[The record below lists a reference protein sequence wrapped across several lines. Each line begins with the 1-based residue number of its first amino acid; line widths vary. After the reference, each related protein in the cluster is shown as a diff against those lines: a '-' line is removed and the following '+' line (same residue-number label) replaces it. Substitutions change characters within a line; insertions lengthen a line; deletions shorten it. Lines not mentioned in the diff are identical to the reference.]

1 MSVPSIVEEICF
13 ICKKPSEQTILLS
26 TNQFGSSDLDLR
38 PPEMRRS
45 TMIWWVQECPHCGY
59 VNSNIS
65 NPTKI
70 PEGWFTSEEY
80 LSYGGREFVSRLA
93 ERFYKQHMIAMM
105 EGNVKTAFFAVLH
118 SAWACD
124 DAGDYDSAVFC
135 RKKALETLDKLYNP
149 THTSQHI
156 NIQSPIE
163 KSICEGVFKKNKL
176 STALDISNEKYI
188 AVTSV
193 RESKDSKTIK
203 QIITVAISNNLIIID
218 LYAVFLRQN
227 CILKA

>member
-13 ICKKPSEQTILLS
+13 ICKKTSEQTILLS

-135 RKKALETLDKLYNP
+135 RKKALETLDKLSMKGEEKETFMLIKADLLRRTEQFDLLIKEYKDKVF
-149 THTSQHI
+149 SQEI
-156 NIQSPIE
+156 LNKIALFQIE
-163 KSICEGVFKKNKL
+163 K
-176 STALDISNEKYI
+176 A
-188 AVTSV
+188 
-193 RESKDSKTIK
+193 K
-203 QIITVAISNNLIIID
+203 QQDTDCYTVAD
-218 LYAVFLRQN
+218 VQ
-227 CILKA
+227 